1 MKKVSSVGIELFQ
14 YKMLMVGMVNILVL
28 SAMLGIQGAG
38 YLGVS
43 IALLVFLISFHSF
56 HLSAMVAKY
65 VRGRNARGQY
75 RSSRNF
81 FRGALLY
88 AMITGTLLCVV
99 FILLSN
105 RLGSFLLRDI
115 HIGICL
121 IVVMLLLFVQGI
133 SEVLSGYLQG
143 MQFYMPVKLFYLV
156 RQITFFVGSIAGMK
170 FLGEYGNKVA
180 NLKHNDVVRS
190 VYGAFG
196 SLLGLLAGG
205 VTGLILLLAFRFQL
219 RKELYHAYRKDN
231 ARRQESVLGGFRIV
245 LGMRLM
251 QGLRHTLLFAP
262 LVINYILYIRL
273 CKQGGDSSTWM
284 KTGGFLFGEAVPL
297 IVILL
302 LVYILLNHK
311 NNRQLAGFWKT
322 EAYSQ
327 FQEKVFAMFLGAFV
341 LMLPICAAISVMAE
355 PILKCLI
362 KGGSSEGSSILL
374 YASLEAVLLILVWII
389 LKLLEVWHESVYLYF
404 IAFVSFGI
412 QTAFEVMAFQILE
425 LNVIGILLG
434 GMLQASILLVFVF
447 VKFSRRLRFSGE
459 QFKKLVM
466 AIIVALAG
474 ALIMLLIYQFAG
486 KKISPSLAIVIS
498 MVPGFLLYFAAV
510 VMLRIVSSEEAEQ
523 MPGGEVFLWLN
534 RMLHR

>member
-14 YKMLMVGMVNILVL
+14 YKMLIVGMVNILVL
-28 SAMLGIQGAG
+28 STMLGIQGAG

-43 IALLVFLISFHSF
+43 LALLVFLISFHSL

-75 RSSRNF
+75 QSSRNF

-88 AMITGTLLCVV
+88 AVITGVLLCVIM
-99 FILLSN
+99 ILLSSRIGN
-105 RLGSFLLRDI
+105 FLLRDI

-121 IVVMLLLFVQGI
+121 IVVMLILFVQGI

-156 RQITFFVGSIAGMK
+156 RQITSFAGSIAGMK
-170 FLGEYGNKVA
+170 FLEEYGNKVA

-196 SLLGLLAGG
+196 SLLGLLTGS
-205 VTGLILLLAFRFQL
+205 VTGLILLLVFCGLL
-219 RKELYHAYRKDN
+219 RRELHNTYRKDN
-231 ARRQESVLGGFRIV
+231 ARRRESVFGGFRIV

-251 QGLRHTLLFAP
+251 QGLRYALLISPFI
-262 LVINYILYIRL
+262 VDYVLYIVL
-273 CKQGGDSSTWM
+273 CKKDGNSSPWI

-297 IVILL
+297 MVILM
-302 LVYILLNHK
+302 LVYVLLNHK
-311 NNRQLAGFWKT
+311 NHRQLAGFWKT

-327 FQEKVFAMFLGAFV
+327 FQEKVFAMFLGVFV

-374 YASLEAVLLILVWII
+374 YMSMEAVLFILVWIT
-389 LKLLEVWHESVYLYF
+389 LKLLEIWHESVYLYF
-404 IAFVSFGI
+404 IAPVSFGI
-412 QTAFEVMAFQILE
+412 QTAFVVMAFQILE
-425 LNVIGILLG
+425 LDVTGILLG
-434 GMLQASILLVFVF
+434 GLLQATLLLVFFF
-447 VKFSRRLRFSGE
+447 VKFSRRMRFSGK

-466 AIIVALAG
+466 ATIVALAG

-486 KKISPSLAIVIS
+486 KKLSPTLAIAVS

-510 VMLRIVSSEEAEQ
+510 IVLRIVSDEEAEQ
-523 MPGGEVFLWLN
+523 MPGGRVFLWLN